1 MTGTTVLHYRIGEC
15 LGVGGMGEVYLAED
29 TRLGRTVALKFLK
42 NAGHADASQR
52 TRLLREARAASS
64 LRSSNIAAIYDVVEH
79 DETTFIV
86 MEYVAGEQIGAR
98 IARGPLAVRD
108 VVQIGLQAAD
118 ALDEAHA
125 HGVIHRD
132 IKSANLIVDQRGRVK
147 LLDFGL
153 AKVVPG
159 GGAADAMTQTAGLE
173 TVVGT
178 VMGTFAYMSPE
189 QVRGRAVDFR
199 SDLFS
204 LGVVLYEMLTARLP
218 FEGSTIT
225 EVIDGVMNHEP
236 PALGRFNYNIPA
248 ELERVVLKLLAKDA
262 DYRYQ
267 SARELYIDLS
277 AIGRGLDHPSHPH
290 SHVQPAPS
298 GFSPAMARLSH
309 PLPHASSQVGG
320 HAGPVMPTGQIEAL
334 LRSTPAPGSGPG
346 SVEWQHG
353 ESARSLALARAHSGP
368 RGVVVPQLLEPE
380 RPRLDRAVAVMTFAN
395 ITRDANDEWIGSGIA
410 ETVTSDLKN
419 VRGINVIGRTQ
430 VFDALKHLSTVDLQ
444 RVNDQVIDIGRRLGA
459 TWIVG
464 GAYQRLG
471 PRIRITAEFVD
482 VRSGHLLKTVK
493 VDGKVDDLFSLQ
505 DKIVYELS
513 QGLNVDLRPSEI
525 QAIARA
531 ETESIEA
538 YEAFSRGTM
547 NLRMGTPE
555 SMDRAIEQFEQ
566 ALGIDPHYA
575 SAWALL
581 GVTCSLKGQFLTVPE
596 LTTRAVQLLEHA
608 IALDPN
614 HSAAHAGLG
623 SAYLSSGRVDDAI
636 RVLRRGTELDPT
648 SALAHG
654 TLARAY
660 WIGQGAI
667 EEAIQSLDR
676 AVALNPESGYAFLQL
691 SLLHAL
697 RGDYGQAE
705 AAGRQA
711 VALQE
716 KFMSGTEGLQ
726 VVGGHVRVGYA
737 LYRQGRYDEA
747 IAEFERELAFVG
759 SHDHALRERVTIE
772 VQQKLSAAWWRK
784 GDREKADH
792 FFTRAVQGFNARV
805 ARGADDPF
813 TKYYIA
819 SLHALREDVDAA
831 VRLLADSM
839 QALPALNRR
848 RAILDPDFD
857 PIRGNREFIAVMGS
871 QWKSGPKV
879 EV

>member
-42 NAGHADASQR
+42 NQDKTDDAHR

-79 DETTFIV
+79 GGTTFIV
-86 MEYVAGEQIGAR
+86 MEYVAGDPIAAR
-98 IARGPLAVRD
+98 IARGPLTVRD
-108 VVQIGLQAAD
+108 VVQIGMQAAD
-118 ALDEAHA
+118 ALDEAHT

-153 AKVVPG
+153 AKLVPG
-159 GGAADAMTQTAGLE
+159 TDSADAMTQTAGLE

-189 QVRGRAVDFR
+189 QVRGRPVDFR

-204 LGVVLYEMLTARLP
+204 LGVVMYEMLTARLP

-225 EVIDGVMNHEP
+225 EVIDGVINHEP
-236 PALGRFNYNIPA
+236 QALARFNYNIPA
-248 ELERVVLKLLAKDA
+248 ELERVVLKLLAKDP

-277 AIGRGLDHPSHPH
+277 AIARGLDHPSHPH
-290 SHVQPAPS
+290 SHVQPTPS
-298 GFSPAMARLSH
+298 GFSPGLARLSQ
-309 PLPHASSQVGG
+309 PLPPSRQTLPS
-320 HAGPVMPTGQIEAL
+320 GQIEAL
-334 LRSTPAPGSGPG
+334 LRSTPPPG
-346 SVEWQHG
+346 SVEWEQA
-353 ESARSLALARAHSGP
+353 ESSRSLALARANSGP
-368 RGVVVPQLLEPE
+368 RGVVVPQVLAPE
-380 RPRLDRAVAVMTFAN
+380 RPQLDRAVAVMTFAN
-395 ITRDANDEWIGSGIA
+395 ITRAADDEWIGSGIA
-410 ETVTSDLKN
+410 ETVTSDLKK

-430 VFDALKHLSTVDLQ
+430 VFDALKHLSTADLQ

-471 PRIRITAEFVD
+471 PSIRITAEFVD
-482 VRSGHLLKTVK
+482 VASGRLLKTVK
-493 VDGKVDDLFSLQ
+493 VDGKVDDLFTLQ
-505 DKIVYELS
+505 DKIVFELS
-513 QGLNVDLRPSEI
+513 QGLNVSLRPSEI
-525 QAIARA
+525 QAIARD
-531 ETESIEA
+531 ETGSIEA

-555 SMDRAIEQFEQ
+555 SMDRAIQQFEQ

-581 GVTCSLKGQFLTVPE
+581 GVTCSLKGQFLTLPE
-596 LTTRAVQLLEHA
+596 LTRRAVEHLEHA
-608 IALDPN
+608 LALDPN
-614 HSAAHAGLG
+614 HAAAHAGLG
-623 SAYLSSGRVDDAI
+623 SAYLTSGRVDDAI
-636 RVLRRGTELDPT
+636 RVLRRATELDPT

-667 EEAIQSLDR
+667 EDAIEALNR
-676 AVALNPESGYAFLQL
+676 AVSLNPESGYAFLQL
-691 SLLHAL
+691 SLLHAM

-705 AAGRQA
+705 VAGRQA

-737 LYRQGRYDEA
+737 LYRQAKYDDA

-784 GDREKADH
+784 GDRAKADQ
-792 FFTRAVQGFNARV
+792 FFAQALDGFNARV

-813 TKYYIA
+813 TKYYLA
-819 SLHALREDVDAA
+819 SLHALREDVNTS
-831 VRLLADSM
+831 VRLLGESM

-857 PIRGNREFIAVMGS
+857 PIRGVREFIALMGS
-871 QWKSGPKV
+871 QRKSGPKV

>member
-1 MTGTTVLHYRIGEC
+1 MTGNTVLHYRIGEC
-15 LGVGGMGEVYLAED
+15 LGIGGMGEVYLAED

-42 NAGHADASQR
+42 NAANADEAQR

-79 DETTFIV
+79 EGTTFIV
-86 MEYVAGEQIGAR
+86 MEYVAGEPIAAR
-98 IARGPLAVRD
+98 IARGPLPVRD
-108 VVQIGLQAAD
+108 VVQIGMQAAD
-118 ALDEAHA
+118 ALDEAHT

-153 AKVVPG
+153 AKLVPG
-159 GGAADAMTQTAGLE
+159 GETADAMTQTAGLE
-173 TVVGT
+173 TVAGT

-189 QVRGRAVDFR
+189 QVRGRPVDFR

-225 EVIDGVMNHEP
+225 EVIDGVINHEP
-236 PALGRFNYNIPA
+236 PALARFNYNIPA
-248 ELERVVLKLLAKDA
+248 ELERVVLKLLAKDP

-277 AIGRGLDHPSHPH
+277 AIGRVLDHPSHPH
-290 SHVQPAPS
+290 SHVQPSPPS
-298 GFSPAMARLSH
+298 GFSPGLARLSQ
-309 PLPHASSQVGG
+309 PLPHTRPAVPS
-320 HAGPVMPTGQIEAL
+320 GQIEAL
-334 LRSTPAPGSGPG
+334 LHTPAPGT
-346 SVEWQHG
+346 VEWEQS
-353 ESARSLALARAHSGP
+353 ETARSLAIARANSGP
-368 RGVVVPQLLEPE
+368 RGVVVPQVLAPE
-380 RPRLDRAVAVMTFAN
+380 RPQLDRAVAVMTFAN
-395 ITRDANDEWIGSGIA
+395 ITRAADDEWIGSGIA
-410 ETVTSDLKN
+410 ETVTSDLKK

-430 VFDALKHLSTVDLQ
+430 VFDALKHLSTADLQ

-471 PRIRITAEFVD
+471 PSIRITAEFVD
-482 VRSGHLLKTVK
+482 VRSGRLLKTVK

-513 QGLNVDLRPSEI
+513 QGLNVSLRPSEI
-525 QAIARA
+525 QAIARD
-531 ETESIEA
+531 ETGSIEA

-547 NLRMGTPE
+547 NLRLGTPE

-581 GVTCSLKGQFLTVPE
+581 GVTCNLKGQFLTQPD
-596 LTTRAVQLLEHA
+596 LTRRAVELLEHA
-608 IALDPN
+608 LALDPN
-614 HSAAHAGLG
+614 HPAAHAGLG
-623 SAYLSSGRVDDAI
+623 GAYLASGRVEDAI
-636 RVLRRGTELDPT
+636 RVLKRGTELDPT

-654 TLARAY
+654 TLARAL

-667 EEAIQSLDR
+667 EEAIEALNR
-676 AVALNPESGYAFLQL
+676 AVALNHESGYAFLQL

-737 LYRQGRYDEA
+737 LYRQGKYDDA

-772 VQQKLSAAWWRK
+772 VEQKLSAAWWRK
-784 GDREKADH
+784 GDREKSDH
-792 FFTRAVQGFNARV
+792 FFTRAMKGFTARV
-805 ARGADDPF
+805 TRGADDPF

-819 SLHALREDVDAA
+819 SLHALREDVGTA
-831 VRLLADSM
+831 VKLLGESM
-839 QALPALNRR
+839 EALPALNRR

-857 PIRGNREFIAVMGS
+857 PIRGVREFIALMGS
-871 QWKSGPKV
+871 QRKSGPKV

>member
-1 MTGTTVLHYRIGEC
+1 
-15 LGVGGMGEVYLAED
+15 
-29 TRLGRTVALKFLK
+29 
-42 NAGHADASQR
+42 
-52 TRLLREARAASS
+52 
-64 LRSSNIAAIYDVVEH
+64 
-79 DETTFIV
+79 
-86 MEYVAGEQIGAR
+86 
-98 IARGPLAVRD
+98 
-108 VVQIGLQAAD
+108 
-118 ALDEAHA
+118 
-125 HGVIHRD
+125 
-132 IKSANLIVDQRGRVK
+132 
-147 LLDFGL
+147 
-153 AKVVPG
+153 
-159 GGAADAMTQTAGLE
+159 
-173 TVVGT
+173 
-178 VMGTFAYMSPE
+178 
-189 QVRGRAVDFR
+189 
-199 SDLFS
+199 
-204 LGVVLYEMLTARLP
+204 
-218 FEGSTIT
+218 
-225 EVIDGVMNHEP
+225 
-236 PALGRFNYNIPA
+236 
-248 ELERVVLKLLAKDA
+248 
-262 DYRYQ
+262 
-267 SARELYIDLS
+267 
-277 AIGRGLDHPSHPH
+277 
-290 SHVQPAPS
+290 
-298 GFSPAMARLSH
+298 MARLSH
-309 PLPHASSQVGG
+309 PLPHT
-320 HAGPVMPTGQIEAL
+320 PTYPPTLPSGQIEAL
-334 LRSTPAPGSGPG
+334 LRQTPPPGSVGG
-346 SVEWQHG
+346 SVEWQQQG
-353 ESARSLALARAHSGP
+353 ERSLAIARANSGP
-368 RGVVVPQLLEPE
+368 RGVVVPQVLAPE
-380 RPRLDRAVAVMTFAN
+380 RPQLDRAVAVMTFAN
-395 ITRDANDEWIGSGIA
+395 ITRDANDEWIGQGIA

-430 VFDALKHLSTVDLQ
+430 VFDALKHLSTADLQ

-513 QGLNVDLRPSEI
+513 QGLNVSLRPSEI

-547 NLRMGTPE
+547 NLRLGTPE

-581 GVTCSLKGQFLTVPE
+581 GVTCSLKGQFLTQPE
-596 LTTRAVQLLEHA
+596 LTARAVQLLEHA
-608 IALDPN
+608 LALDPD

-623 SAYLSSGRVDDAI
+623 SAYLSSGRVEDAI
-636 RVLRRGTELDPT
+636 RVLKRGTELDPT
-648 SALAHG
+648 SALSHG

-667 EEAIQSLDR
+667 EDAIQALDR

-691 SLLHAL
+691 SLLHSL

-737 LYRQGRYDEA
+737 LYRQGRYDDA

-784 GDREKADH
+784 GDRAKADQ
-792 FFTRAVQGFNARV
+792 FFAQALDGFNARV

-819 SLHALREDVDAA
+819 SLHALREDVDTS
-831 VRLLADSM
+831 VRLLGESL

-857 PIRGNREFIAVMGS
+857 PIRGVREFIAVMGS

>member
-42 NAGHADASQR
+42 NPDNADETQR

-79 DETTFIV
+79 SGTTFIV
-86 MEYVAGEQIGAR
+86 MEYVAGEAIGAR
-98 IARGPLAVRD
+98 IARGPLPVRD
-108 VVQIGLQAAD
+108 VVQIGMQAAD

-153 AKVVPG
+153 AKLVPG
-159 GGAADAMTQTAGLE
+159 GESAGAMTQTAGLE
-173 TVVGT
+173 TVAGT

-218 FEGSTIT
+218 FEGGTIT
-225 EVIDGVMNHEP
+225 EVIDGVINHEP
-236 PALGRFNYNIPA
+236 PALARFNYNIPA

-277 AIGRGLDHPSHPH
+277 AIARGLDHPSHPH
-290 SHVQPAPS
+290 SHVQPTPS
-298 GFSPAMARLSH
+298 GFSPALTRLSQPYH
-309 PLPHASSQVGG
+309 QSGTSGQTGSSGG
-320 HAGPVMPTGQIEAL
+320 PSGLSGM
-334 LRSTPAPGSGPG
+334 LRQTPPPGSA
-346 SVEWQHG
+346 EWDRG
-353 ESARSLALARAHSGP
+353 ESARSLALARANSGP
-368 RGVVVPQLLEPE
+368 RGVVVPQVLDAEGM
-380 RPRLDRAVAVMTFAN
+380 PRDRAVAVMTFAN

-410 ETVTSDLKN
+410 ETVTADLKN

-430 VFDALKHLSTVDLQ
+430 VFDALKHLSTADLQ

-459 TWIVG
+459 TWVVG

-471 PRIRITAEFVD
+471 PSIRITAEFVD
-482 VRSGHLLKTVK
+482 VRNGRLLKTVK
-493 VDGKVDDLFSLQ
+493 IDGKVDDLFSLQ

-513 QGLNVDLRPSEI
+513 QGLNVSLRPSEI
-525 QAIARA
+525 QAIARD
-531 ETESIEA
+531 ETGSIEA

-547 NLRMGTPE
+547 NLRLGTPE

-581 GVTCSLKGQFLTVPE
+581 GVTCSLKGQFLTLPD
-596 LTTRAVQLLEHA
+596 LTRRAVELLEHA
-608 IALDPN
+608 LALDPN
-614 HSAAHAGLG
+614 HPAAHAGLG
-623 SAYLSSGRVDDAI
+623 SAYLSSGRVEDAI
-636 RVLRRGTELDPT
+636 RVLKRGTELDPT

-667 EEAIQSLDR
+667 EDALQALAR

-737 LYRQGRYDEA
+737 LYRQGKYDDA

-784 GDREKADH
+784 GDREKADQ
-792 FFTRAVQGFNARV
+792 FFKGAMEGFNARV

-819 SLHALREDVDAA
+819 SLHALRDDVGTA
-831 VRLLADSM
+831 VKLLGESM

-848 RAILDPDFD
+848 RAVLDPDFD
-857 PIRGNREFIAVMGS
+857 PIRGLREFIALMGN
-871 QWKSGPKV
+871 QWKSGQKV